1 MANPIMICLDTNYLI
16 RALIPGTTEAV
27 AVERWLEAD
36 ESLCIPTVAWYEFLC
51 GSTDEEEQLALA
63 LLDGGILPFGEI
75 EAQSAAAGF
84 RSLNKPRRLRVDAMI
99 AALFGCALALVE
111 TGRRLAN
118 KESLSRFGEVLL
130 AGGMAFFYFCT
141 FAALAGLTCLV
152 ATLWATQMLV
162 WRFGWKPTAVLWTIL
177 GFAFVSAGL
186 WQRLHILRVCG
197 FGLLIVFFCKHFAM
211 DIWDFTTFMRVASF
225 IVLGADPARPVLQQ
239 ILGGHRCLAG

>member
-16 RALIPGTTEAV
+16 RALIPETTEAV

-99 AALFGCALALVE
+99 AATAIVAKATLATSNRKDFLPFVPH
-111 TGRRLAN
+111 GL
-118 KESLSRFGEVLL
+118 VLL
-130 AGGMAFFYFCT
+130 ES
-141 FAALAGLTCLV
+141 
-152 ATLWATQMLV
+152 
-162 WRFGWKPTAVLWTIL
+162 TA
-177 GFAFVSAGL
+177 
-186 WQRLHILRVCG
+186 
-197 FGLLIVFFCKHFAM
+197 
-211 DIWDFTTFMRVASF
+211 
-225 IVLGADPARPVLQQ
+225 
-239 ILGGHRCLAG
+239 